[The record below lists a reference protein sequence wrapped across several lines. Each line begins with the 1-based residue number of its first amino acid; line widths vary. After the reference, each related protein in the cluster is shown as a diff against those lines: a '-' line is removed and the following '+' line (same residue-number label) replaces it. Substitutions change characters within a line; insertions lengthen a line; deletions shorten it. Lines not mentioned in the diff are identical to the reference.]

1 MADKTPLSAKRG
13 NSIGIKFFHWALKN
27 FGLNRPCEFVWA
39 VCLYYIFF
47 DREAVKAAMPYIRHR
62 FPEAGRL
69 KRMWCAY
76 RIFVS
81 NGQSMLVCSANLTG
95 CGISIIFENR
105 DRVKEYLDNNPGG
118 LIIVTSHF
126 GNWQTAMPDLRRD
139 LNRPISFLM
148 RPEQN
153 KAVHNALQHNP
164 ELNDMQIISTTGEMG
179 GMLEV
184 MEAVKAGRVVCIMT
198 DRTVNNRTSAVDFLG
213 ETAYFPY
220 AAFFL
225 GAELNCPVLPLF
237 VAKDKKKHDVLRI
250 SFGEFIYPSL
260 DGDGKP
266 GEILR
271 KYVREY
277 VAELENKVMEYPF
290 QCYLFQDV
298 WNFKNEKT

>member
-1 MADKTPLSAKRG
+1 MADNTPLSAKRG
-13 NSIGIKFFHWALKN
+13 NSLGIKFFHWALKI

-39 VCLYYIFF
+39 VCLYYLIF

-62 FPEAGRL
+62 FPGAGWL
-69 KRMWCAY
+69 KRQWYAY

-81 NGQSMLVCSANLTG
+81 HGQSMLICTATVIG
-95 CGISIIFENR
+95 YKVSIIFKNR
-105 DRVKEYLDNNPGG
+105 EPVKEYLDKNSGG
-118 LIIVTSHF
+118 FIIVTSHF
-126 GNWQTAMPDLRRD
+126 GNWQTAMPDLQQD
-139 LNRPISFLM
+139 VNRPISFLM

-153 KAVHNALQHNP
+153 EAVHRALQHNP
-164 ELNDMQIISTTGEMG
+164 ELKDMQIISTTGEMG

-184 MEAVKAGRVVCIMT
+184 MEAVKVGRVVCIMT
-198 DRTVNNRTSAVDFLG
+198 DRAVNKRTSAVEFLG

-237 VAKDKKKHDVLRI
+237 VAKDKKKNDVMRI
-250 SFGEFIYPSL
+250 SFGNFIYPSL
-260 DGDGKP
+260 DGEGKT
-266 GEILR
+266 GEILS

-277 VAELENKVMEYPF
+277 VAELENKVREYPF

-298 WNFKNEKT
+298 WNFKS